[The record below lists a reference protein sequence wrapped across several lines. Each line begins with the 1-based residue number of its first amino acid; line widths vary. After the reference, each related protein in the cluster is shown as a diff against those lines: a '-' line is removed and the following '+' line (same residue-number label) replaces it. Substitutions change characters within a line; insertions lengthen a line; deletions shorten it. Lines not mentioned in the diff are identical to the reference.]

1 MQLVQHCTE
10 LYCNR
15 KYSLLSQIG
24 HLGVADRRPHKAGHQ
39 GDHQRLSQN
48 VTYHQRLSHVV
59 TDHQKLSQNFKDLQ
73 RLPQVVT
80 DHERLRYIIPDHQ
93 RLSQDF
99 TDHKRLSH
107 VVTDVID
114 HLITSDQRV
123 RTRYL

>member
-1 MQLVQHCTE
+1 MQLVQNCTE

-24 HLGVADRRPHKAGHQ
+24 HVGVADRRPHKAGHQ

-59 TDHQKLSQNFKDLQ
+59 TDH
-73 RLPQVVT
+73 
-80 DHERLRYIIPDHQ
+80 ERLRYIITDHQ

-114 HLITSDQRV
+114 HLITSDHRV
-123 RTRYL
+123 RTRFL